1 MSGGEHILPSSYVS
15 KLFFLCLSDKSI
27 LRGVKGRKEERK
39 KGREG
44 GREEGRKEGSRDD
57 KA

>member
-44 GREEGRKEGSRDD
+44 GREEGRKEGR
-57 KA
+57 K